1 MKQQEINDLLA
12 ANFYKKYLQNFKYN
26 VKMVCIFP
34 LILVGIPSILILSL
48 TNNEGGGGG
57 GVNSLLNSYIYIYI
71 YMYYILYG
79 NHKTLISHHGCSHY
93 LVITGQKEQTIFC
106 ITFLHSPSSD
116 ASFLTNNLSQFYINT

>member
-57 GVNSLLNSYIYIYI
+57 GLTVCLIATYIYI

-116 ASFLTNNLSQFYINT
+116 APFLTNNLSQFYINT

>member
-34 LILVGIPSILILSL
+34 LILVGIPSILILSV

-57 GVNSLLNSYIYIYI
+57 LTVCLIATYIYIYI
-71 YMYYILYG
+71 YVLYI
-79 NHKTLISHHGCSHY
+79 IW
-93 LVITGQKEQTIFC
+93 
-106 ITFLHSPSSD
+106 
-116 ASFLTNNLSQFYINT
+116 

>member
-57 GVNSLLNSYIYIYI
+57 VNSLLNSDIYIYI
-71 YMYYILYG
+71 YVLYI
-79 NHKTLISHHGCSHY
+79 IW
-93 LVITGQKEQTIFC
+93 
-106 ITFLHSPSSD
+106 
-116 ASFLTNNLSQFYINT
+116 